1 MYSKHMGEKI
11 NTYDIV
17 GRLEG
22 KRLLGR
28 TRHRWKGNIE
38 ADVKYNAR
46 VQHRLHW
53 LRTGTDG
60 RLL

>member
-1 MYSKHMGEKI
+1 MGEKI
-11 NTYDIV
+11 NTYDVV

-28 TRHRWKGNIE
+28 TRHRWKDNT
-38 ADVKYNAR
+38 ANDVKYNAK
-46 VQHRLHW
+46 VLNRLNW
-53 LRTGTDG
+53 LRTGTGG